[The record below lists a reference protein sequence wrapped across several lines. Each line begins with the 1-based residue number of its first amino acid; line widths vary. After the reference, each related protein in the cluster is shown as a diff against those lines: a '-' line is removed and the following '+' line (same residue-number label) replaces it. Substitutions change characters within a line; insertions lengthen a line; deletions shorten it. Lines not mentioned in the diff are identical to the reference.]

1 MKKTTIITPGKLI
14 LLGEHAVVYGYP
26 CIVTTV
32 NRYLTIIVSENNR
45 TNDEIITSELS
56 GKEYITGIINSFR
69 NKYQKTEK
77 LTVKITS
84 QLTGFGLGSSAAL
97 TIGLV
102 KALNEFWGI
111 NMVNEDIFNFSLL
124 AVRKSYPLAS
134 GFDLA
139 ACLYGGTVYYSGQTK
154 KAEHIQTSEFHL
166 LVVFTGNKVSTKDIV
181 YKVKLLKEKNSNL
194 VNNLFDDIGR
204 IVKQSKDVLKR
215 GDWVS
220 LGKLMNRNQH
230 DLVKLCVSTRK
241 IDMIVGKS
249 LEKGAYGA
257 KLSGAGGG
265 DCVLVLISPET
276 KNNIIEVVNNLGGE
290 ILDVKFGVEGA
301 RIC

>member
-154 KAEHIQTSEFHL
+154 KAEHIQTSEFPL

-230 DLVKLCVSTRK
+230 DLVKLGVSTRK